1 MGFCKR
7 KGIEIKEQIMGDK
20 ERIEEMARDIA
31 KKDCYLFE
39 NCPKE
44 HKHNCISQD
53 PNLMIESSK
62 NYITTATW
70 LTNEGWVKMP
80 KDSVVISKS
89 EYEMLKSLPNKIIK
103 YMDRHLGDW
112 ELSGNI
118 LRKCAKQFSLEIKE

>member
-1 MGFCKR
+1 
-7 KGIEIKEQIMGDK
+7 MGDK